1 MLTLGRTGC
10 HREGSPLWDQPG
22 MGRLPG
28 GGGIGGGAGAESAV
42 GLRDL
47 VGKGGA

>member
-1 MLTLGRTGC
+1 
-10 HREGSPLWDQPG
+10 

-28 GGGIGGGAGAESAV
+28 GGGIGGGARAESAV

-47 VGKGGA
+47 VGRGGA

>member
-1 MLTLGRTGC
+1 M
-10 HREGSPLWDQPG
+10 GS
-22 MGRLPG
+22 LPG

-47 VGKGGA
+47 VGRGGA